1 VLPIILSVTMA
12 DQAGLVTAILA
23 LGAAVGGVAVRWA
36 NLRTDKQS
44 TILGAT
50 TSAAEALSA
59 AAAAL
64 VTPLQD
70 QLAEARER
78 IRVLE
83 DRDAANKDR
92 IRKLEARAVQYDQEL
107 TILAARQVT
116 DS

>member
-1 VLPIILSVTMA
+1 MSVIATMA
-12 DQAGLVTAILA
+12 LGDQAAVISAVLA
-23 LGAAVGGVAVRWA
+23 LGAALGGVGVRWA
-36 NLRTDKQS
+36 SLRTDKQS

-64 VTPLQD
+64 VTPLQQ

-83 DRDAANKDR
+83 DRDAASKER
-92 IRKLEARAVQYDQEL
+92 IRKLEARAVQYDHEL
-107 TILAARQVT
+107 TVLATRQVT